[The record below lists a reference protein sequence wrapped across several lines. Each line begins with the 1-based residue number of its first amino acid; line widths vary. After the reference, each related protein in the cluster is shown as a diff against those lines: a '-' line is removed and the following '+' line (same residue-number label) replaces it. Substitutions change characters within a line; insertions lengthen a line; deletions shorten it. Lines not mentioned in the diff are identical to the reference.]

1 MNNEDVEKT
10 LKGPIIVE
18 AAEQV
23 SEAIDQATSSIEN
36 RLRSLGMPA
45 FALAEGE
52 DQGGGVAAGEDS
64 YKNGAWFNAYYGAA
78 RQKARG
84 EAAGFKS
91 HTAGAM
97 LGADTMV
104 TDEHTI
110 GMALGYTDNR
120 VKHKDGNEGDT
131 SRVKT
136 YTISIY
142 GMHDISDKWFVQG
155 VGLFSRNAINNRELR
170 GPVSAIEIAR
180 GDFDVNAYGTE
191 ILVGHNHLVTGKTL
205 MTTTM
210 GLEYLRLSGSRYK
223 ETGTTNNNFLI
234 TKKDDNKLD
243 AIIGTGFSYNGSFK
257 NYTVIPEMH
266 GNIYYDV
273 LNQSPRVSVQ
283 VAGLVGDRLV
293 NKTAE
298 QTRAF
303 YNLGCGLSVLRGAT
317 EFSAGYDL
325 YLGKKYIG
333 HQGSLKVRINF

>member
-1 MNNEDVEKT
+1 M
-10 LKGPIIVE
+10 I
-18 AAEQV
+18 
-23 SEAIDQATSSIEN
+23 
-36 RLRSLGMPA
+36 
-45 FALAEGE
+45 
-52 DQGGGVAAGEDS
+52 
-64 YKNGAWFNAYYGAA
+64 
-78 RQKARG
+78 
-84 EAAGFKS
+84 
-91 HTAGAM
+91 
-97 LGADTMV
+97 GADTMV
-104 TDEHTI
+104 TDDHTI
-110 GMALGYTDNR
+110 GMALGYSDNR

-243 AIIGTGFSYNGSFK
+243 AIIGTAFTYNGSFK

-273 LNQSPRVSVQ
+273 LNLSPKVSIQ

-298 QTRAF
+298 ETRSF

-333 HQGSLKVRINF
+333 HQGSLKVRVNF